1 LTTTRYPPKKNDGDA
16 RRDAATPRDRETR
29 GDWDA
34 EALNRLAAL
43 TDVSRGAT
51 DHETARELKRYAPR
65 QTVFVDPAASRRTRR
80 EVDALAAKIRKAF
93 LASERER

>member
-1 LTTTRYPPKKNDGDA
+1 M
-16 RRDAATPRDRETR
+16 
-29 GDWDA
+29 
-34 EALNRLAAL
+34 NRLAAL